1 MTQHI
6 PLFTKVYIIF
16 HVESRP
22 FDILSKSIP
31 LLMKAY
37 YAAISRMTKT
47 EFSTIIKWAK
57 RISQSPIDPVD
68 IDDNI

>member
-1 MTQHI
+1 MTQQI
-6 PLFTKVYIIF
+6 PLFTKGYIIF

-47 EFSTIIKWAK
+47 EFSTIIK
-57 RISQSPIDPVD
+57 
-68 IDDNI
+68 